1 MKTPAAVRL
10 SAMYRRQLAQHAT
23 FKDEA
28 GWRVA
33 DLYTSADGEA
43 AAARRGVGLHDASAT
58 GKLGVRGGDLEPLV
72 TALTGRER
80 PPVGRASRVE
90 IHGAAALLCRLAADE
105 LLLLSRPGDLASV
118 ESMVAKTA
126 ETVGC
131 AHVTDLTSA
140 FAAVDLIGPRV
151 TALLERLLPLDLSEA
166 AAPPLAVVQGELARV
181 HAIVLRWDGRLPAF
195 RIMVARE
202 HGEFVWDSLRDAGH
216 DLGLT
221 LVGAAARALLNGEA

>member
-1 MKTPAAVRL
+1 MKTPAPVRL
-10 SAMYRRQLAQHAT
+10 SAMYRRQLAEEAT
-23 FKDEA
+23 FKNDA

-33 DLYTSADGEA
+33 DVYTSADGET
-43 AAARRGVGLHDASAT
+43 AAARRGVGLCDASAS
-58 GKLGVRGGDLEPLV
+58 GKLGVRGEDLEPLV
-72 TALTGRER
+72 TALTGRE
-80 PPVGRASRVE
+80 PPPIGRAARAE
-90 IHGAAALLCRLAADE
+90 LHGAAGLLCRLAADE
-105 LLLLSRPGDLASV
+105 VLLLTRPADLAPV
-118 ESMVAKTA
+118 ESLVAKTA
-126 ETVGC
+126 GTVGC

-221 LVGAAARALLNGEA
+221 LVGAAARARLNGEA

>member
-1 MKTPAAVRL
+1 VKTPVRV

-23 FKDEA
+23 FKDDA
-28 GWRVA
+28 GWQVA
-33 DLYTSADGEA
+33 EVYTSADGEA
-43 AAARRGVGLHDASAT
+43 AEAGRGVGLHDASAC
-58 GKLGVRGGDLEPLV
+58 GKLGVRGDDLAALV
-72 TALTGRER
+72 TTLTGRE
-80 PPVGRASRVE
+80 PPPIGSAARVE
-90 IHGAAALLCRLAADE
+90 LDGGAALLCRLAADE
-105 LLLLSRPGDLASV
+105 LLLLTRPGDLASV

-151 TALLERLLPLDLSEA
+151 IALLERLLPLDLSEA
-166 AAPPLAVVQGELARV
+166 AMPPLAVIQGELALV

-202 HGEFVWDSLRDAGH
+202 YGEFVWDSLRDAGH

-221 LVGAAARALLNGEA
+221 LVGAAARARLLGDA

>member
-1 MKTPAAVRL
+1 VKTPAAVRL

-72 TALTGRER
+72 TALTGREP

-90 IHGAAALLCRLAADE
+90 LHGAALLCRLAADE
-105 LLLLSRPGDLASV
+105 LLLLTRPGDLASV

-151 TALLERLLPLDLSEA
+151 IALLERLLPLDLSEA
-166 AAPPLAVVQGELARV
+166 AVPPLAVVQGELARV
-181 HAIVLRWDGRLPAF
+181 HAIVLRQDGRLPAF
-195 RIMVARE
+195 RILVARE
-202 HGEFVWDSLRDAGH
+202 HGEFVWESLRDAGH

-221 LVGAAARALLNGEA
+221 LVGAAARARLHGEA

>member
-72 TALTGRER
+72 TALTGREP

-105 LLLLSRPGDLASV
+105 LLLLTRPGDLAPV

-126 ETVGC
+126 GTVGC
-131 AHVTDLTSA
+131 AHVTHLTSA
-140 FAAVDLIGPRV
+140 FAAVELIGPRV
-151 TALLERLLPLDLSEA
+151 IALLERLLPLDLSE

-181 HAIVLRWDGRLPAF
+181 HAIVLRLDGRLPAF
-195 RIMVARE
+195 RILVARE
-202 HGEFVWDSLRDAGH
+202 HGEFVWESLRDAGH

-221 LVGAAARALLNGEA
+221 LVGAAARARLNGEA

>member
-1 MKTPAAVRL
+1 VKTPAAVRL

-105 LLLLSRPGDLASV
+105 LLLLTRPGDLASV

-151 TALLERLLPLDLSEA
+151 IALLERLLPLDLSEA

-221 LVGAAARALLNGEA
+221 LVGAAARARLNGEA

>member
-1 MKTPAAVRL
+1 MNTPAPVRL
-10 SAMYRRQLAQHAT
+10 SAMYRRQLAEQAT

-72 TALTGRER
+72 TALTGREP

-105 LLLLSRPGDLASV
+105 VLLLTRPADLAPV
-118 ESMVAKTA
+118 ESLVVKAA
-126 ETVGC
+126 GTVGC

-151 TALLERLLPLDLSEA
+151 IALLERLLPLDLSEA
-166 AAPPLAVVQGELARV
+166 AMPPLAVVQGELARV
-181 HAIVLRWDGRLPAF
+181 HAIVLRRDGRLPAF

-202 HGEFVWDSLRDAGH
+202 YGEFVWESLRDAGH

-221 LVGAAARALLNGEA
+221 LVGAAARARLNGEA

>member
-105 LLLLSRPGDLASV
+105 LLLLTRPGDLASV

-151 TALLERLLPLDLSEA
+151 IALLERLLPLDLSEA

-221 LVGAAARALLNGEA
+221 LVGAAARARLNGEA

>member
-1 MKTPAAVRL
+1 VKTPAAVRL

-43 AAARRGVGLHDASAT
+43 AAARRGVGLCDASAS
-58 GKLGVRGGDLEPLV
+58 GKLGVRGEDLEPLV
-72 TALTGRER
+72 TALTGREP

-151 TALLERLLPLDLSEA
+151 IALLERLLPLDLSEA
-166 AAPPLAVVQGELARV
+166 AMPPLAVIQGELALV

-202 HGEFVWDSLRDAGH
+202 YGEFVWDSLRDAGH

-221 LVGAAARALLNGEA
+221 LVGAAARARLLGDA

>member
-105 LLLLSRPGDLASV
+105 LLLLTRPGDLASV

-151 TALLERLLPLDLSEA
+151 IALLERLLPLDLSEA
-166 AAPPLAVVQGELARV
+166 AMPPLAVVQGELARV
-181 HAIVLRWDGRLPAF
+181 HAIVLRRDGRLPAF

-202 HGEFVWDSLRDAGH
+202 YGEFVWDSLRDAGH

-221 LVGAAARALLNGEA
+221 LVGAAARARLNGEA